1 MVPTGHHRATIGT
14 QKGDRIDYNQTKPSK
29 EEDIYDL
36 LFNVGDVHPPG
47 GWVTIGGFWKLEV
60 IVW

>member
-47 GWVTIGGFWKLEV
+47 G
-60 IVW
+60 